1 MLGMVTNIVKMGR
14 NLGYFSHGN
23 KSPWLFCEL
32 KCLHNW
38 QPMCN

>member
-23 KSPWLFCEL
+23 KSP
-32 KCLHNW
+32 
-38 QPMCN
+38 